1 MNYFLFALNKD
12 NFNFEIT
19 DFLSLN
25 GSNQFKTHNI
35 AEFIEYKY

>member
-1 MNYFLFALNKD
+1 MDYFIFALNKD
-12 NFNFEIT
+12 EKSFEIT

-35 AEFIEYKY
+35 DEFIGL